1 MSGEFRQTEYGDCP
15 SQMQPAFSP
24 PRVRIPRPDR
34 SSLIVLGE
42 AYAKA
47 GRSAGIRQ
55 VLALLLKTS
64 DVSQALITRMYL
76 IRGES
81 EQAIRW
87 YEKAFDERDP
97 FVVWIR
103 WTPQESLVWKDP
115 RFQNLV
121 HRMNSTQ

>member
-1 MSGEFRQTEYGDCP
+1 M
-15 SQMQPAFSP
+15 
-24 PRVRIPRPDR
+24 
-34 SSLIVLGE
+34 GE